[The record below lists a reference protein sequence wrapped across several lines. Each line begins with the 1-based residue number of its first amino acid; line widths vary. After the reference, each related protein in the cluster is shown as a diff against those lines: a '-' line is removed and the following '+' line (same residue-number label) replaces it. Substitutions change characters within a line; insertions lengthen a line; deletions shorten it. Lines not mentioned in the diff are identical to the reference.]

1 MVGVVLSHIIA
12 ELSLKRIGFKRLK
25 IGWFWLIEI
34 LLSVIIIK
42 YIENIIES
50 IVHLATGTWSP
61 GQAFEGITGILAIV
75 SAVIVGLILF
85 LSYAG
90 KIKVDDK
97 HSSLNFFEMVT
108 MKDLQI
114 ESLLDGFRKEII
126 IICGPSTNFITTIM
140 ECISKSKEIS
150 RIEKL
155 CILGQDFEITTH
167 FDSPTKPKNKE
178 VKGMLTPLLKK
189 SEEKSTRSDPFSNHY
204 SKLLSYVDET
214 FRQKYSGVIDFRMSK
229 QPIYKSV
236 VLIVS
241 YDYNKQSRYTELYTE
256 PFMLMGM
263 DHQQIVYKFRSTSK
277 SKKIDEK
284 AKYDLLELEYSNFL
298 KFWESTADIE
308 KVTMEKK
315 LKSDRSFNQN
325 PA

>member
-1 MVGVVLSHIIA
+1 MVGIFLSHIIA

-61 GQAFEGITGILAIV
+61 GQALEGITRILAIV
-75 SAVIVGLILF
+75 SAVIIGLILF
-85 LSYAG
+85 LLYVG

-114 ESLLDGFRKEII
+114 ESLFDGFRKEII

-140 ECISKSKEIS
+140 ECISKSKEKLL
-150 RIEKL
+150 IEKL
-155 CILGQDFEITTH
+155 SILGQDFQITPH
-167 FDSPTKPKNKE
+167 FHSPTNPKSKE
-178 VKGMLTPLLKK
+178 AKEMLTPPLKK
-189 SEEKSTRSDPFSNHY
+189 SEEKSTRSDPLSNHS
-204 SKLLSYVDET
+204 SKLLSYVNDT

-229 QPIYKSV
+229 QQIYKSV

-241 YDYNKQSRYTELYTE
+241 YDSNKQNRYRII
-256 PFMLMGM
+256 
-263 DHQQIVYKFRSTSK
+263 H
-277 SKKIDEK
+277 
-284 AKYDLLELEYSNFL
+284 
-298 KFWESTADIE
+298 
-308 KVTMEKK
+308 
-315 LKSDRSFNQN
+315 
-325 PA
+325 